1 MSQCARQHRTPL
13 SRCTS
18 LSQATADEIKRAYR
32 KLSQTY
38 HPDVNSEAGAQEKF
52 IIISQAYSVLGD
64 DEERRKYDF
73 SGRMGL
79 APDFADRVSGFRNA
93 AGPEYNKV
101 AEQAEELIENKWAV
115 VAFSS
120 FMPIVLLLTMSFA
133 KDWLHDMM
141 LGPR

>member
-1 MSQCARQHRTPL
+1 M
-13 SRCTS
+13 
-18 LSQATADEIKRAYR
+18 
-32 KLSQTY
+32 
-38 HPDVNSEAGAQEKF
+38 
-52 IIISQAYSVLGD
+52 LGD